1 MMLLVDIGNTNTV
14 CSLYDGQNYVMNKR
28 ILPNQNLVP
37 IIKKMLNYNINH
49 IAIASVV
56 PKMTDK
62 YLKLFRKSFNIDSFL
77 VSHQNANIELMV
89 DSKEEVGADRICNVK
104 AAIKKTKNNCIVI
117 DFGTATTYDVINNK
131 QQFIGG
137 AIAPGIEVSGDYL
150 ITKAALLKNTLLEF
164 PKNYIGKNT
173 KTNIQSGIMYG
184 AINSIEGMIINIK
197 KELNGNIDII
207 LTGGFSTLLSPK
219 LSFKHKLE
227 PNLTIDGLK
236 LIYEE
241 NLNE

>member
-14 CSLYDGQNYVMNKR
+14 YVLYNGKNYILNKR
-28 ILPNQNLVP
+28 IAPDQNLEL
-37 IIKKMLNYNINH
+37 IINNLLDYNINH

-56 PKMTDK
+56 PKMTNI
-62 YLKLFRKSFNIDSFL
+62 YLKLFKQHFNIDAFV
-77 VSHQNANIELMV
+77 VSDDNANIKMIVE
-89 DSKEEVGADRICNVK
+89 SRKEVGADRICNVK
-104 AAIKKTKNNCIVI
+104 SAIKKTNKNCIVI
-117 DFGTATTYDVINNK
+117 DFGTATTYDIINDK

-137 AIAPGIEVSGDYL
+137 AIAPGIEVSGLYL
-150 ITKAALLKNTLLEF
+150 IEKAALLQNTLLEF

-184 AINSIEGMIINIK
+184 AIHSIEGMVKNIQ
-197 KELNGNIDII
+197 KELGGQVDII
-207 LTGGFSTLLSPK
+207 LTGGFSKLLSSK

-227 PNLTIDGLK
+227 PNLTIEGIK